1 MLGISYTIQ
10 QLAELIPVKD
20 LFQGVLS
27 KMHLQHISFD
37 TRTIS
42 HGAQTIFVALKTGHR
57 DGHDF
62 ITQAIDK
69 GVKNFIV
76 DRPLPYSGIN
86 YLLVEDTLEALQ
98 IWAIRHRQQFDYPV
112 IGITGSNGK
121 TIVKEWLTTLLEYHF
136 QVVKSPMSYNSQVGV
151 PFSILQLSPK
161 HEVAIIEAGISQVGE
176 MERLAA
182 IIQPTLGILTHMG
195 TAHAEGFESDDQKLS
210 EKNLLFEAVKKVLV
224 GSEQEPI
231 VDFLVQQ
238 EVEVLTTISIDKT
251 EFKIPL
257 PGKSDQENALLAILA
272 ARQLGLSD
280 EMIQARLP
288 LLQPVEMRSEII
300 TDNPDITILND
311 SYNADTD
318 SIRNALQTLMTLEAH
333 PNKIIVLTDL
343 LHQGQD
349 QAQIQQQLLK
359 EAEALLG
366 ADQIWTI
373 GPVFYKLRAT
383 QKFLRTE
390 DFLQNFDYKQ
400 FRGSSILLKGSRVF
414 GIERLIPLLNRRPNV
429 TYLQLDLNKLIHNL
443 RYLKQKVRDGVK
455 VMCMVKAFSYGSGT
469 WEIAKVLEEEGVEY
483 LGVAYPSEG
492 IELREKGI
500 SLPILINHPDP
511 SAMGAMLQYDLEP
524 LIYDFR
530 LLEAFLR
537 SARLYSA
544 APYRMHLKFD
554 TGMGRL
560 GFTQEEVPKLIETLA
575 QYPDLHVISM
585 MSHLAAAEMEEETD
599 FSKNQIIH
607 FNTIC
612 TQFQEVLGI
621 SPFRHILNTAG
632 VLRFPEAAMDMVRL
646 GIGLYGV
653 NPTQGSEPLAEVAS
667 LHSVI
672 SQIHEYPEGTS
683 IGYDRTQYT
692 QRASRIATIPIG
704 YADGIFRNLSNG
716 KTAFLVRGK
725 LAPTF
730 GRICMDTLM
739 IDVTDIPDAQAG
751 DEVIIFGKQAGQQRS
766 ISQLAQDAKTIP
778 YEIMTSISPR
788 VRRVY
793 VREG

>member
-10 QLAELIPVKD
+10 QIAELIPAKD
-20 LFQGVLS
+20 LFQGVLH
-27 KMHLQHISFD
+27 KMHVRHISFD

-42 HGAQTIFVALKTGHR
+42 HGPETIFIALKTNHR

-62 ITQAIDK
+62 IPQAIEK

-76 DRPLPYSGIN
+76 DRPLPHQEIN

-98 IWAIRHRQQFDYPV
+98 VWAMRHRQQFDYPV

-151 PFSILQLSPK
+151 PFSILQLSPT
-161 HEVAIIEAGISQVGE
+161 HEVAIIEAGISKVGE

-182 IIQPTLGILTHMG
+182 IIQPTLGILTHLG
-195 TAHAEGFESDDQKLS
+195 SAHAEGFESEEQKLA
-210 EKNLLFEAVKKVLV
+210 EKSLLFEQVERVLV
-224 GSEQEPI
+224 GGEQWA
-231 VDFLVQQ
+231 VGSFLREKGF
-238 EVEVLTTISIDKT
+238 EVMTTDTVDKT
-251 EFKIPL
+251 IFDIPL
-257 PGKSDQENALLAILA
+257 AGKADQENALLAILA

-288 LLQPVEMRSEII
+288 LLHPVEMRSEII
-300 TDNPDITILND
+300 TDNPEITILND

-333 PNKIIVLTDL
+333 PRKIIVLTDL
-343 LHQGQD
+343 LHQGQE
-349 QAQIQQQLLK
+349 QTLIQQQLLK
-359 EAEALLG
+359 EAEELLG
-366 ADQIWTI
+366 ADHIWTI
-373 GPVFYKLRAT
+373 GPVFYELREK

-390 DFLQNFDYKQ
+390 DFLQHFDYKQ
-400 FRGSSILLKGSRVF
+400 FKGSTILLKGSRVF

-443 RYLKQKVRDGVK
+443 RYLKQQVRDGVK
-455 VMCMVKAFSYGSGT
+455 IMCMVKAFSYGSGT

-530 LLEAFLR
+530 LLEAFMR
-537 SARLYSA
+537 AARLHSA
-544 APYRMHLKFD
+544 APYRIHLKFD

-560 GFTQEEVPKLIETLA
+560 GFTQKEVSPLIQTLS

-585 MSHLAAAEMEEETD
+585 MSHLAAAEMEVETD
-599 FSKNQIIH
+599 FSKSQILQ
-607 FNTIC
+607 FDTIC
-612 TQFQEVLGI
+612 KRFKEELGI
-621 SPFRHILNTAG
+621 MPLRHILNTAG

-653 NPTQGSEPLAEVAS
+653 NPTNAPQQLIEVAS

-672 SQIHEYPEGTS
+672 SQIHVYPAGTS
-683 IGYDRTQYT
+683 IGYGRTQYT
-692 QRASRIATIPIG
+692 NRDSRIATVPIG

-716 KTAFLVRGK
+716 KTAFLVRGQ

-739 IDVTDIPDAQAG
+739 IDVTDIPEAQAG
-751 DEVIIFGKQAGQQRS
+751 DEVVIFGKQSDKQRS
-766 ISQLAQDAKTIP
+766 ISQLAQDADTIP

-788 VRRVY
+788 VRRIY